1 MIWLVLLL
9 LLQSPFVHH
18 GQQNI
23 RQQYNNCGYA
33 EIVAVDVWNGLVET
47 DGRWSVNT
55 HRTLPVAAWDEFAA
69 QPGVVFWLGYGQFND
84 DGQEGFDWPLDH
96 TLQAVIILTTAQRT
110 HRVLV
115 YTSRLVPEAV
125 YLVGMKEHDPPHG
138 CFALRYS
145 DVALAI
151 LN

>member
-1 MIWLVLLL
+1 MILLVLLL
-9 LLQSPFVHH
+9 LLQSPGHNTE
-18 GQQNI
+18 QNI
-23 RQQYNNCGYA
+23 HQQYANCRYA
-33 EIVAVDVWNGLVET
+33 EIVAVDVWRGAVET
-47 DGRWSVNT
+47 DGRWSVYA
-55 HRTLPVAAWDEFAA
+55 HRTLPVTTWDNFAA
-69 QPGVVFWLGYGQFND
+69 QAGVVFWMGYDQFNGY
-84 DGQEGFDWPLDH
+84 GQEGFDWPPDH
-96 TLQAVIILTTAQRT
+96 TLQAVIILTTTQRT

-145 DVALAI
+145 DVALAR